1 MKEKVELLKKELL
14 KKLESVK
21 TLKELE
27 SLKAEYMGKTG
38 IITNLQSGIKDV
50 PNEEKKEYGMNV
62 NILRSAFN
70 ENYEEKLNKLNE
82 EELNRK
88 LESEKI
94 DVTLPSK
101 RVRKGS
107 KHPMTRIQ
115 EELEDLFVS
124 MGYDVYDGPEIETDE
139 NCFQKLNLPL
149 GHPARDAQDTFYLEN
164 EYEAFLLRSQTSTG
178 QVRVMESN
186 KEKGPIR
193 IVCPGKVYR
202 RDDDATH
209 SHQFMQME
217 GLVIEENVSL
227 ADLKS
232 TLEIFCKKLLGEKTE
247 VRFRPSFFPFTEPS
261 VEVDV
266 TCFKCGGKGCPLCK
280 QTGWIEVLG
289 AGMVHPNVL
298 RMCGYDPDKY
308 QGFAFGVG
316 LDRFAMFKYG
326 ITDIRTIYGNDLRFL
341 NQFTRGEEVNET
353 K

>member
-1 MKEKVELLKKELL
+1 MKEKVEMLCKEI
-14 KKLESVK
+14 EERISNV
-21 TLKELE
+21 TSLKEL
-27 SLKAEYMGKTG
+27 SDLKVEYLGKKG
-38 IITNLQSGIKDV
+38 IITDLQSGIKEATD
-50 PNEEKKEYGMNV
+50 KKEYGMQVNV
-62 NILRSAFN
+62 VRTTFN
-70 ENYEEKLNKLNE
+70 DNYDKKLKELE
-82 EELNRK
+82 IEELNK
-88 LESEKI
+88 KIESERI

-101 RVRKGS
+101 RIRRGS

-139 NCFQKLNLPL
+139 NCFQKLNLPI

-164 EYEAFLLRSQTSTG
+164 EYENYLLRSQTSTG
-178 QVRVMESN
+178 QVRVMEAN
-186 KEKGPIR
+186 IEKGPIR

-217 GLVIEENVSL
+217 GLVIDENVSM
-227 ADLKS
+227 ADLKG
-232 TLEIFCKKLLGEKTE
+232 TLETFCKKLLGEKTD

-261 VEVDV
+261 VEVDA

-289 AGMVHPNVL
+289 AGMVHPDVL
-298 RMCGYDPDKY
+298 KMSGYDPEKY
-308 QGFAFGVG
+308 QGFAFGTG
-316 LDRFAMFKYG
+316 LDRFAMFRFG
-326 ITDIRTIYGNDLRFL
+326 ITDIRTIYGNDVRFL
-341 NQFTRGEEVNET
+341 NQFGRGDETHET

>member
-1 MKEKVELLKKELL
+1 MKIDVENICKEIEDRISKVNTIRELNDLKVEY
-14 KKLESVK
+14 
-21 TLKELE
+21 T
-27 SLKAEYMGKTG
+27 GKNG
-38 IITNLQSGIKDV
+38 IITELQNGIKDAV
-50 PNEEKKEYGMNV
+50 DKKEYG
-62 NILRSAFN
+62 IS
-70 ENYEEKLNKLNE
+70 LNKVRTTFNNSFDARLNRLNE
-82 EELNRK
+82 EELNKK

-107 KHPMTRIQ
+107 KHPMTRIE

-164 EYEAFLLRSQTSTG
+164 EYEKYLLRSQTSTG
-178 QVRVMESN
+178 QVRVMEAN
-186 KEKGPIR
+186 VEKGPIR
-193 IVCPGKVYR
+193 VVCPGKVYR

-217 GLVIEENVSL
+217 GLVIDENVSM
-227 ADLKS
+227 ADLKG
-232 TLEIFCKKLLGEKTE
+232 TLETFCKKLLGEKTD

-261 VEVDV
+261 VEVDA

-298 RMCGYDPDKY
+298 RMSGYDPEKY
-308 QGFAFGVG
+308 QGFAFGTG
-316 LDRFAMFKYG
+316 LDRFAMFRFG
-326 ITDIRTIYGNDLRFL
+326 INDIRTIYGNDARFL
-341 NQFTRGEEVNET
+341 NQFSRKDESNEG

>member
-1 MKEKVELLKKELL
+1 MQEKVEILCKEIEEKINNITNLKDL
-14 KKLESVK
+14 
-21 TLKELE
+21 TD
-27 SLKAEYMGKTG
+27 LKAEYMGKKG
-38 IITNLQSGIKDV
+38 IITELQSGIKDAV
-50 PNEEKKEYGMNV
+50 DKKEYGMQV
-62 NILRSAFN
+62 NTVRTTFN
-70 ENYEEKLNKLNE
+70 EKYENKLKELQE

-101 RVRKGS
+101 RIRQGS

-139 NCFQKLNLPL
+139 NCFQKLNLPI

-178 QVRVMESN
+178 QVRVMEAN
-186 KEKGPIR
+186 VEKGPIR
-193 IVCPGKVYR
+193 VVCPGKVYR

-217 GLVIEENVSL
+217 GLVIDENVSM
-227 ADLKS
+227 ADLKG
-232 TLEIFCKKLLGEKTE
+232 TLETFCKKLLGEKTD

-261 VEVDV
+261 VEVDA

-289 AGMVHPNVL
+289 AGMVHPDVL
-298 RMCGYDPDKY
+298 KMSGYDPEKY
-308 QGFAFGVG
+308 QGFAFGTG
-316 LDRFAMFKYG
+316 LDRFAMFRFG
-326 ITDIRTIYGNDLRFL
+326 ITDIRTIYGNDVRFL
-341 NQFTRGEEVNET
+341 NQFTKGDEHNET

>member
-1 MKEKVELLKKELL
+1 MKEKVNLLCKEIEKRIENVSNIKELNDL
-14 KKLESVK
+14 KQ
-21 TLKELE
+21 
-27 SLKAEYMGKTG
+27 EYMGKKG
-38 IITNLQSGIKDV
+38 IITELQSGIKEAID
-50 PNEEKKEYGMNV
+50 KKEYGMLV
-62 NILRSAFN
+62 NQARTTFN
-70 ENYEEKLNKLNE
+70 ENFDKKQKYLSELELNKKIENE
-82 EELNRK
+82 R
-88 LESEKI
+88 I

-101 RVRKGS
+101 KIREGS

-164 EYEAFLLRSQTSTG
+164 EYENYLLRSQTSTG
-178 QVRVMESN
+178 QVRVMEAN
-186 KEKGPIR
+186 VEKGPIR
-193 IVCPGKVYR
+193 VVCPGKVYR

-217 GLVIEENVSL
+217 GLVIDKNVSM
-227 ADLKS
+227 ADLKG
-232 TLEIFCKKLLGEKTE
+232 TLETFCKKLLGEKTD
-247 VRFRPSFFPFTEPS
+247 VWFRPSFFPFTEPS
-261 VEVDV
+261 VEVDA

-298 RMCGYDPDKY
+298 KMSGYDPDKY
-308 QGFAFGVG
+308 QGFAFGTG
-316 LDRFAMFKYG
+316 LDRFAMFRFG

-341 NQFTRGEEVNET
+341 NQFTRGDETHET

>member
-1 MKEKVELLKKELL
+1 MKEKVENLCSEIKGKMENVSNLNELYNL
-14 KKLESVK
+14 KLEY
-21 TLKELE
+21 T
-27 SLKAEYMGKTG
+27 GKKG
-38 IITNLQSGIKDV
+38 IITKIQSSIKDATD
-50 PNEEKKEYGMNV
+50 KKEYGIQL
-62 NILRSAFN
+62 NILKTFFN
-70 ENYEEKLNKLNE
+70 DSYESKYNELNELELNK
-82 EELNRK
+82 K

-101 RVRKGS
+101 RLREGS

-115 EELEDLFVS
+115 EELEDYFVS
-124 MGYDVYDGPEIETDE
+124 MGYDVFDGPEIETDE
-139 NCFQKLNLPL
+139 NCFQKLNLPI

-164 EYEAFLLRSQTSTG
+164 EYEKFLLRSQTSTS
-178 QVRVMESN
+178 QVRVMEAN

-193 IVCPGKVYR
+193 IICPGKVYR

-217 GLVIEENVSL
+217 GLVIDENVSM
-227 ADLKS
+227 ADLKG
-232 TLEIFCKKLLGEKTE
+232 TLEGFSKKLLGEKTE

-298 RMCGYDPDKY
+298 RYCGYDPEKY
-308 QGFAFGVG
+308 QGFAFGTG
-316 LDRFAMFKYG
+316 LDRFAMFKFG
-326 ITDIRTIYGNDLRFL
+326 ITDIRTIYGNDIRFL
-341 NQFTRGEEVNET
+341 NQFSRKDEENEI

>member
-1 MKEKVELLKKELL
+1 MNTQKIMNTIKERINSVKNIQELNNIKVEYL
-14 KKLESVK
+14 
-21 TLKELE
+21 
-27 SLKAEYMGKTG
+27 GKTG
-38 IITNLQSGIKDV
+38 IITELQSKIKEV
-50 PNEEKKEYGMNV
+50 PNEAKKEYGMKV
-62 NILRSAFN
+62 NEVRKCFN
-70 ENYEEKLNKLNE
+70 DLYEEKNKALQEEILNQ
-82 EELNRK
+82 K

-94 DVTLPSK
+94 DITLPSK
-101 RVRKGS
+101 KVKSGS

-164 EYEAFLLRSQTSTG
+164 EVERFLLRSQTSTG
-178 QVRVMESN
+178 QVRVMDSN

-193 IVCPGKVYR
+193 IVCAGKVYR

-227 ADLKS
+227 ADLKA

-298 RMCGYDPDKY
+298 RMSGYDPEKY

-341 NQFTRGEEVNET
+341 NQFTRGDEVDET

>member
-14 KKLESVK
+14 EKLENVK
-21 TLKELE
+21 NLKELE

-62 NILRSAFN
+62 NILRTAFN

-178 QVRVMESN
+178 QVRVMEAN

-341 NQFTRGEEVNET
+341 NQFTRGDEVNET